1 MDDSTL
7 IVGNRCIFPIF
18 FAAYHYAPQKI
29 KKLPSISH
37 SSRNEPHNLLDS
49 QTPLAYGLPLSILEA
64 HSCAPRNRE

>member
-7 IVGNRCIFPIF
+7 TMENRCIFLIF

-37 SSRNEPHNLLDS
+37 SSRDETHNPTAS
-49 QTPLAYGLPLSILEA
+49 KGFI
-64 HSCAPRNRE
+64 

>member
-7 IVGNRCIFPIF
+7 TVGNRCIFPIF

-37 SSRNEPHNLLDS
+37 SSRNEPHNPTASWINKNFQYLRPT
-49 QTPLAYGLPLSILEA
+49 QAFPEPFTHY
-64 HSCAPRNRE
+64 R